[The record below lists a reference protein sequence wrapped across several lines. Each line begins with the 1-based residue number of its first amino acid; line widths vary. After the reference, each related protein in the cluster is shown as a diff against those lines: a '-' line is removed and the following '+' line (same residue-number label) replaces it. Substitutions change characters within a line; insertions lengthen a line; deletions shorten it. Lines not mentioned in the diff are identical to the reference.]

1 MRQPTRPDGLECVA
15 GLQHRG
21 EKGRFQTGG
30 KKNRAEVHKIFS
42 SKALVLPLMVSQQ
55 TGEDWRGKVG
65 LGQVTGGPCRR
76 SAGVCVEQQVRGVW
90 LTIRK

>member
-1 MRQPTRPDGLECVA
+1 MGWSVWQVCSTEGKRDGFRLAE
-15 GLQHRG
+15 
-21 EKGRFQTGG
+21 